1 MAGFLLF
8 QLYGPMAAWGDIAV
22 GERRPAQAQPSKS
35 AIIGLLAAALGVT
48 REQEEKQRSL
58 AQGIGC
64 AVLVK
69 SRGIPLTDYHT
80 IQMPRAT
87 HCNKKTIASRRQ
99 ELAVV
104 TRSELSTLLSY
115 RDYRCDALAHV
126 VVWLQ
131 PGFSDYGLPTLA
143 EALNRPRF
151 VLYLGRKSAP
161 LALPVQAH
169 VVTAD
174 TVLAALDTSQFSP
187 WQGLEELLSS
197 RHSQQEELYWD
208 AEASVA
214 MMGIA
219 HQKTFTCRD
228 MLLSKKQWQFSV
240 RQTKYTTVPKE
251 R

>member
-1 MAGFLLF
+1 MADFLLF

-22 GERRPAQAQPSKS
+22 GERRPVQAQPSKS
-35 AIIGLLAAALGVT
+35 AMIGLLAAAVGLR
-48 REQEEKQRSL
+48 REQEEKQRAL
-58 AQGIGC
+58 AKGIGC

-69 SRGIPLTDYHT
+69 NRGTPLTDYHT
-80 IQMPRAT
+80 IQVPRAV
-87 HCNKKTIASRRQ
+87 HCKKKTIASRRQ
-99 ELAVV
+99 ELGVV
-104 TRSELSTLLSY
+104 TRSELSTTLSY

-131 PGFSDYGLPTLA
+131 PGFADYGLQTLA
-143 EALNRPRF
+143 TALNRPRF

-161 LALPVQAH
+161 LSLPVQAH

-174 TVLAALDTSQFSP
+174 TVLAALDKHQFSL
-187 WQGLEELLSS
+187 WQALEAWLGN
-197 RHSQQEELYWD
+197 RHNQQELYWD

-228 MLLSKKQWQFSV
+228 MPLSKKQWQYSV
-240 RQTKYTTVPKE
+240 RQANYATISKGG
-251 R
+251 